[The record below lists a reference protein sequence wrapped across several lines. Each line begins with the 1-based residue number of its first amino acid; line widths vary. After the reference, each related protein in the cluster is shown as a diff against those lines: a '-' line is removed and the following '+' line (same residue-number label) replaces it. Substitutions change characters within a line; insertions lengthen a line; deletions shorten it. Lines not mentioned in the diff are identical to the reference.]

1 MGAEKFENGNNV
13 DSSMTA
19 GLYTIATTCPTRIH
33 LWSCSN
39 PPPPRDRQTAPQTM
53 KVTTGLSR
61 FETNSPPT
69 RDRRDAAQAERDA
82 SAQATLNRYP
92 SGSGQPEARKAAGE
106 GGLLS
111 GCSNAGVERRGRG
124 RPSGATYRKETV
136 LLTSRLSVGCA
147 QAARCRRAYPSS
159 ARPLPLSVPLR
170 LLRRSC
176 WLKAVAVEMSG
187 RRWRGRKRRQAC

>member
-1 MGAEKFENGNNV
+1 MRAEKFENGDNV

-19 GLYTIATTCPTRIH
+19 WLYTIATTCPTRIY

-39 PPPPRDRQTAPQTM
+39 PSPPRDRQTVPQNM

-82 SAQATLNRYP
+82 SAQATQNRYP
-92 SGSGQPEARKAAGE
+92 SGSDQPEARKADGE

-111 GCSNAGVERRGRG
+111 G
-124 RPSGATYRKETV
+124 
-136 LLTSRLSVGCA
+136 
-147 QAARCRRAYPSS
+147 
-159 ARPLPLSVPLR
+159 
-170 LLRRSC
+170 
-176 WLKAVAVEMSG
+176 
-187 RRWRGRKRRQAC
+187 